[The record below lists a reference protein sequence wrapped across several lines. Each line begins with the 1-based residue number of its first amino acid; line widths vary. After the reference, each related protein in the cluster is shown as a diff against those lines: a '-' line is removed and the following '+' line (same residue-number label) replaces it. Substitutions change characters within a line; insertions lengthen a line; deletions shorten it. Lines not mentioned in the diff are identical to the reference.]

1 MPSRKWRSS
10 LSFLAT
16 PEMVQTNWDEWCTI
30 CASGSWSRIF
40 RATQNRA
47 GCRLDAQEDWSFRV
61 LLSHDDAA
69 RPRQEQLR
77 IQFVEQCLGGFQV
90 GVSKP
95 SGESVVDFGER
106 RACLVY
112 CAV

>member
-1 MPSRKWRSS
+1 M
-10 LSFLAT
+10 
-16 PEMVQTNWDEWCTI
+16 
-30 CASGSWSRIF
+30 GIF
-40 RATQNRA
+40 RAAQNRA
-47 GCRLDAQEDWSFRV
+47 GCRLDAQERWSFRV
-61 LLSHDDAA
+61 LSSRGDAA
-69 RPRQEQLR
+69 SPRPQLR
-77 IQFVEQCLGGFQV
+77 VQFVEQCLGGFQV